1 MSDSLVDLLD
11 RIVDTGVAATGD
23 VTISLAEVELISLQL
38 QLLLGS
44 VGTEDAPPLSFPS
57 RSRVRPTR
65 TVKLEGDEDSL
76 QRGLAQLVLVLVE
89 LLGELLERQA
99 LRRMAAGT
107 LSDVEVRRLGDAFAA
122 LHKRLDELHEE
133 LLAAPA
139 DANRR
144 PLAEPSLLGAA
155 VRHAG

>member
-23 VTISLAEVELISLQL
+23 VTISLAEVELITLRL
-38 QLLLGS
+38 QLLLDS
-44 VGTEDAPPLSFPS
+44 IGTEDAPPLSFPS
-57 RSRVRPTR
+57 RKRARPTR
-65 TVKLEGDEDSL
+65 TVKLEGDEQSL
-76 QRGLAQLVLVLVE
+76 QRGLSQLVLVVVE

-107 LSDVEVRRLGDAFAA
+107 LRDDEVRKLGDAFAA

-133 LLAAPA
+133 LL
-139 DANRR
+139 DASHEKRR
-144 PLAEPSLLGAA
+144 PLSEPPLRA
-155 VRHAG
+155 VR